1 MFIEIIMVFF
11 ELLSKDQI
19 EQVHE
24 ASLYIMEQIGLDFL
38 YSPALEVLSNAG
50 VKVEGNRAFFPRS
63 IVEEQIQK
71 PPSQFTLYGRNS
83 NNNLIIGG
91 DHITFVPTNCAPF
104 VTDLDRGRREGNLK
118 DFVNF
123 VKLTHVSPNLDMCS
137 NTFVEP
143 MDILPEKRHVHMA
156 YSCIKY
162 SDKCFMGSV
171 MGVKSARDTLEML
184 SILFGDLKELAQKP
198 RIISIPC
205 SLTPLSYDEIM
216 LGALMEYARAGQPQL
231 INSLVIAGATGPVT
245 LAGTLAVQ
253 NAEILA
259 GIVLTQLVREG
270 TPVVY
275 ASGSSNADM
284 RSGLLSVGSPEMAM
298 NNIFAAQMARYY
310 GLPSRGV
317 GALCDAKISDAQA
330 GYESMM
336 NLLIAQNSGINFVL
350 HAAGALE
357 AMNCISYEKFII
369 DDETIGMVKR
379 IRKGIEVNKNTLAL
393 DVVKEVGPRG
403 HFLDKDHTFNYF
415 RSELYQPN
423 LSDRRSFEDWKNH
436 GASTCMETANR
447 KWKETL
453 EKYVPPDFPKSL
465 DKDLKKFIDTI

>member
-1 MFIEIIMVFF
+1 MIFF

-24 ASLYIMEQIGLDFL
+24 ASLYIMAQIGLDFL
-38 YSPALEVLSNAG
+38 YSPALEVLSKGG
-50 VKVEGNRAFFPRS
+50 VRVEGNRAFFPRT

-71 PPSQFTLYGRNS
+71 SPSQFTLYGRNS

-91 DHITFVPTNCAPF
+91 DHITFVPTNCPPF
-104 VTDLDRGRREGNLK
+104 VTDLDNGRREGTLK
-118 DFVNF
+118 DFENF
-123 VKLTHVSPNLDMCS
+123 VKLTQASPNLDMCS
-137 NTFVEP
+137 NIFVEP
-143 MDILPEKRHVHMA
+143 MDVLPEKRHVQMA

-171 MGVKSARDTLEML
+171 MGVKGARDTLAML
-184 SILFGDLKELAQKP
+184 SILFGDLRTLTQKP
-198 RIISIPC
+198 RIISVPC
-205 SLTPLSYDEIM
+205 SLTPLCYDETM
-216 LGALMEYARAGQPQL
+216 LGALMEYAKAGQPQL

-284 RSGLLSVGSPEMAM
+284 RSGLLCVGSPEMAM
-298 NNIFAAQMARYY
+298 NNVFAAQMARYY

-317 GALCDAKISDAQA
+317 GALCDAKIPDAQA

-336 NLLIAQNSGINFVL
+336 NLLMAQNSGINFVL

-357 AMNCISYEKFII
+357 SMNCISYEKFII

-379 IRKGIEVNKNTLAL
+379 IRKGIELDKSTFAL

-415 RSELYQPN
+415 RSELYQPY
-423 LSDRRSFEDWKNH
+423 LSDRRSFEDWRDR
-436 GASTCMETANR
+436 GATQCMVTANKIWR
-447 KWKETL
+447 ETL
-453 EKYVPPDFPKSL
+453 KKYQPPDIPKSV
-465 DKDLKKFIDTI
+465 DKDLKMFIDTA